1 MQDNLLERLWQTV
14 KAEQPMVH
22 VLSNIVTANDCANL
36 ETAESTATAGTTA
49 KPINTVP
56 PQEAAEITAA
66 CSGTVL
72 NLGTPDDNKFIA
84 CRAAGKE
91 ANRLGH
97 PLVIDPV
104 GVGASI
110 YRRQQTA
117 TLLAEVRPNI
127 VRANL
132 KEVQDL
138 SDFSTGNWGVSPAE
152 VTQDGRELAKKLA
165 LQLNCVVLLTGEEDF
180 ITDGRQEAQI
190 DGGDSRIRQ
199 ITGAGCMLSVLCGA
213 LATVTEPFTAACA
226 ASVAWKACAAGA
238 GARIGTTGGMG
249 AFHAALLDEAGF
261 LGLKKE

>member
-36 ETAESTATAGTTA
+36 LLAVGAR
-49 KPINTVP
+49 PIMAQA

-132 KEVQDL
+132 KEVQAL
-138 SDFSTGNWGVSPAE
+138 SDFSTGNWGVDSPAE

-199 ITGAGCMLSVLCGA
+199 ITGAGCMLSILCGA